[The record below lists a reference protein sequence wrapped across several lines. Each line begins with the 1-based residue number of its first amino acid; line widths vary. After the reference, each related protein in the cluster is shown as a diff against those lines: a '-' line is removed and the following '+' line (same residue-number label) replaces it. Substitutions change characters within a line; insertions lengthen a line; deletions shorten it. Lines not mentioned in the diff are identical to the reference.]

1 MDTQRDKD
9 IYWVSSSI
17 GSPVEFS
24 GVEIEMSTTGISMG
38 AEQPA
43 FEIGELAMHEF
54 ELSECSTMASKTDLR
69 PMGKS
74 DLIKPAVALPSVRPD
89 R

>member
-1 MDTQRDKD
+1 M
-9 IYWVSSSI
+9 IGFSIVVSIASI
-17 GSPVEFS
+17 SPPVEFS
-24 GVEIEMSTTGISMG
+24 GVEIEVSPTGIAMG

-54 ELSECSTMASKTDLR
+54 ELSESSMAPQAILR

-74 DLIKPAVALPSVRPD
+74 DLIEPAVALPSVRPD